1 MKIEYINTPDMGK
14 ARRRTSDVDTIDYS
28 YVPSEVLKD
37 KFFGKKVY
45 VRTYGC
51 QANIRD
57 EETML
62 GLLSTVGVTKT
73 EEKGE
78 ADIAILNTCAVR
90 ENAEDKVYAEIGEFK
105 HYKQKN
111 KNLILILCGCM
122 VEQKHI
128 VDDVLVKFPHVD
140 IFFGTHDVQDLL
152 KLLDMYINKKRRY
165 IDVSSKEGSIIENLP
180 VKRLDNAKAFV
191 NITYGCDKFCTYCIV
206 PYTRGKERSRN
217 AKDIIKECRELVEEG
232 YQEITLLGQNVDAY
246 GKDLKG
252 GLSFAELLEEV
263 AKLGIPRLRFLTS
276 YPTDFK
282 DEVIDVMAKYDNIM
296 KYLHFPIQSGS
307 DDILKKMGRRYTSDQ
322 YLEIVRKIRAK
333 IPNIALSTDIIVG
346 FPNETYDDVKKTI
359 EVSLKADYS
368 SAFTF
373 IYSPRN
379 GTPAAKLKDDVS
391 SEEKVKRFKELV
403 KALEVNFEKHANEMV
418 GTIQKVL
425 VEGPSKKNK
434 DVLSGYT
441 ESNKVVNFKGDK
453 TLIGKIINV
462 KITESHVYS
471 LTGEI
476 VNG

>member
-14 ARRRTSDVDTIDYS
+14 ARRRTSDIDTIDYS

-180 VKRLDNAKAFV
+180 VKRLDNAKAFD
-191 NITYGCDKFCTYCIV
+191 NGRIFHNDWII
-206 PYTRGKERSRN
+206 RG
-217 AKDIIKECRELVEEG
+217 
-232 YQEITLLGQNVDAY
+232 LL
-246 GKDLKG
+246 
-252 GLSFAELLEEV
+252 
-263 AKLGIPRLRFLTS
+263 
-276 YPTDFK
+276 
-282 DEVIDVMAKYDNIM
+282 
-296 KYLHFPIQSGS
+296 
-307 DDILKKMGRRYTSDQ
+307 
-322 YLEIVRKIRAK
+322 
-333 IPNIALSTDIIVG
+333 
-346 FPNETYDDVKKTI
+346 
-359 EVSLKADYS
+359 
-368 SAFTF
+368 
-373 IYSPRN
+373 
-379 GTPAAKLKDDVS
+379 
-391 SEEKVKRFKELV
+391 
-403 KALEVNFEKHANEMV
+403 
-418 GTIQKVL
+418 
-425 VEGPSKKNK
+425 
-434 DVLSGYT
+434 
-441 ESNKVVNFKGDK
+441 
-453 TLIGKIINV
+453 
-462 KITESHVYS
+462 
-471 LTGEI
+471 
-476 VNG
+476 